1 MKNRTIVVASMLVFL
16 ASALSLHAQ
25 APAAPSSKVGLVN
38 IQGAIAN
45 TAEGKK
51 VLADLQMKYAPRQQ
65 DIQKK
70 QQDIQS
76 EQDQMQKQANTLSE
90 EEQARM
96 SREVEEKQKVLK
108 RELEDAQADFGRDR
122 DEAINRIGQKMVQ
135 VIDAYAQQ
143 NGFSLVIDDAQIPVY
158 YYSKEIEIT
167 AEIIK
172 RYDAANPVA
181 GAAPAKAPTPPA
193 APAPKPKP

>member
-1 MKNRTIVVASMLVFL
+1 MKNRNIVIALMLVFL
-16 ASALSLHAQ
+16 AGALNLHAQ
-25 APAAPSSKVGLVN
+25 APAAATSKIGLVN

-51 VLADLQMKYAPRQQ
+51 VLADLQTKYAPRQQ

-70 QQDIQS
+70 QGEIQS

-90 EEQARM
+90 EEQGRM
-96 SREVEEKQKVLK
+96 SREVEEKQKQLK

-122 DEAINRIGQKMVQ
+122 DEAINKIGQKMVQ

-181 GAAPAKAPTPPA
+181 GAAAPATPPA
-193 APAPKPKP
+193 APAPKPKQ

>member
-1 MKNRTIVVASMLVFL
+1 MKNRMVVIASMLVFL
-16 ASALSLHAQ
+16 TGALNLHAQ
-25 APAAPSSKVGLVN
+25 AAASASGKVGLIN

-51 VLADLQMKYAPRQQ
+51 VLGDLQNKYAPRQK

-70 QQDIQS
+70 QQDIQA

-90 EEQARM
+90 EEQSRM
-96 SREVEEKQKVLK
+96 SRDVEEKQKELK
-108 RELEDAQADFGRDR
+108 RELEDAQSDFQSDQK
-122 DEAINRIGQKMVQ
+122 EAIDRIGHKMLQ

-143 NGFSLVIDDAQIPVY
+143 NGFSLVLDDAQIPVY
-158 YYSKEIEIT
+158 YYSKDIEIT

-172 RYDAANPVA
+172 RYDAVNPVA
-181 GAAPAKAPTPPA
+181 GVAPEKPATPPS
-193 APAPKPKP
+193 APAPKPKQ